1 MSNPGQTHYFD
12 RDIWIDADNF
22 HCHSRDIALRDIR
35 RVYINFRVNTVLIML
50 FAMLIC
56 LVGLA
61 HGYFN
66 FGNLAYLWMIPLV
79 LTFAGLRYMLK
90 HYVELFIVSQ
100 EGTQRIFAA
109 GMSRRNMVYEME
121 DSINHRIK
129 ELTADK

>member
-22 HCHSRDIALRDIR
+22 HCHSRDIPLRDIR

-50 FAMLIC
+50 FAMLVC
-56 LVGLA
+56 LAGLA

-66 FGNLAYLWMIPLV
+66 FGNAGYFWMIPLV
-79 LTFAGLRYMLK
+79 LTFTGLRYMLK
-90 HYVELFIVSQ
+90 HYVELFIVSP
-100 EGTQRIFAA
+100 EGTQRVFAA

-121 DSINHRIK
+121 DSINHRLK
-129 ELTADK
+129 ELAADK